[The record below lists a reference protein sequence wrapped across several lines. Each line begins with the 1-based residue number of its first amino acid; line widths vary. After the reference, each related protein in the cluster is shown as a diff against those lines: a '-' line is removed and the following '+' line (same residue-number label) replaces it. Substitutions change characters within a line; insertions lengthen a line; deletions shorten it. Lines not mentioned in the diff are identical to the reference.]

1 MSGAEELHLF
11 DSLVWRLSEALSGTR
26 HGGHRGKMRGAG
38 ENFADVVP
46 LARHP
51 DPRRLDLRR
60 SIADPFGQ
68 VFARRFEA
76 RTDLTLH
83 VLLDLSASLA
93 TGANADR
100 HGLAAM
106 LTAGLSRAARRGGDL
121 FGLAAVAGDQAL
133 VEIPPAR
140 RPLPAEEIM
149 RRIAELK
156 PTGRGVEGLLRAT
169 ASLPHDRLLVS
180 LISDFEYAPDEL
192 DRLLTALR
200 PRPVLPLWLRDSG
213 LEAPPGGFGLADLR
227 DPETGRSRVVL
238 TTKSWAERQTRDSAA
253 RRAELRRVFGRHGLR
268 AVEVVDQIRL
278 GDLSAALAEA
288 PL

>member
-11 DSLVWRLSEALSGTR
+11 DSLVWRLAEALSGTR
-26 HGGHRGKMRGAG
+26 HGGHRGKMRGVG

-60 SIADPFGQ
+60 SIADPFEQ

-93 TGANADR
+93 TGANSDR
-100 HGLAAM
+100 RGLAAL
-106 LTAGLSRAARRGGDL
+106 LTAGFARAARRGGDL
-121 FGLAAVAGDQAL
+121 FGLAAVAGDREL
-133 VEIPPAR
+133 VRIAPAR
-140 RPLPAEEIM
+140 RPPPAEEIM
-149 RRIAELK
+149 AQIADLK
-156 PTGRGVEGLLRAT
+156 PSGRGVEGLMRT
-169 ASLPHDRLLVS
+169 ADSLPQERILVLL
-180 LISDFEYAPDEL
+180 LSDFEYAPDEL

-213 LEAPPGGFGLADLR
+213 LEAPPGRFGLADLR
-227 DPETGRSRVVL
+227 DPETGRSRIAL
-238 TTKSWAERQTRDSAA
+238 TTKSWAERQTRESAA

-268 AVEVVDQIRL
+268 AAEIIDQIRI

-288 PL
+288 AL